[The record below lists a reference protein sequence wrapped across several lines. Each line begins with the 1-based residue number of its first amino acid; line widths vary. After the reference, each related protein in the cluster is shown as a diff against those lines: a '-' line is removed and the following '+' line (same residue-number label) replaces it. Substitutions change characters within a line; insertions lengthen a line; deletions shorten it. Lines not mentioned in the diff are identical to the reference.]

1 MQSIHTSI
9 DVDAPAET
17 VWGVLTDFERYDE
30 WNPVTRIEGQ
40 AVAGERLVVSPGP
53 EAGRMPT
60 FRPRVLRAAP
70 GEELR
75 WRGKLFVGG
84 LFDGEHAFEIQRLGE
99 SSTRLVQSETFE
111 GLLVGPVL
119 RRYGERTEAN
129 FRAAN
134 EALKRRSESLAT
146 GADVEP
152 PAGGSAEA
160 PRTTTGSDE
169 NAVA

>member
-1 MQSIHTSI
+1 MRSIHTSI
-9 DVDAPAET
+9 DIDAPAET
-17 VWGVLTDFERYDE
+17 VWAVLTDFPRYDE
-30 WNPVTRIEGQ
+30 WNPVTRIEGP

-60 FRPRVLRAAP
+60 FKPRVLRADP

-84 LFDGEHAFEIQRLGE
+84 LFDGEHSFRIEQLGRGT
-99 SSTRLVQSETFE
+99 SRLVQSETFE

-119 RRYGERTEAN
+119 RRYGGQTEAN

-134 EALKRRSESLAT
+134 EALKRRAESLVAGT
-146 GADVEP
+146 ADEAAAAEP
-152 PAGGSAEA
+152 VVADGTAN
-160 PRTTTGSDE
+160 E
-169 NAVA
+169 NAAA